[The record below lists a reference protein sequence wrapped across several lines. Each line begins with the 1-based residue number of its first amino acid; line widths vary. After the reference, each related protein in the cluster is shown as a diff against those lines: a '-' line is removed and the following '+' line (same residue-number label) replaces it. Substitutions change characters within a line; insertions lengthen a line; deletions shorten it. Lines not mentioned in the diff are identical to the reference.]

1 MGETDVL
8 TVLDSEK
15 QKTQQATSQNNTE
28 QESQQEEQSDHGS
41 FLFDALSDEEV
52 NGVLKSMRRRL
63 VVLIGLPRSG
73 KSTFV
78 GSLYHILMTR
88 SSLGSYRLIGSDTY
102 VGLERRIYLRYAH
115 GQNISDTMR
124 TGSIENHLLTLELEN
139 KDSKVTVQLF
149 LSDRTGER
157 YKNYAEEKK
166 DMSDDISLLSA
177 EHLYVFVAADTLAGR
192 DYLTVKEKYVKIATL
207 LKEAGVIEKAKTVAI
222 VFNKIDLVKD
232 EQDRFARKKSMFLEA
247 LKETLGVEE
256 IENYDVQSNDM
267 KSDELKSLM
276 ETLIGNAFHE
286 YEEGENESL
295 DWVKK
300 EMGKYLES

>member
-15 QKTQQATSQNNTE
+15 QKTQLATSQNNTE
-28 QESQQEEQSDHGS
+28 QESLQEEQLGHSS

-52 NGVLKSMRRRL
+52 NGVLKSMRHRL
-63 VVLIGLPRSG
+63 VVLIGLPWSG

-88 SSLGSYRLIGSDTY
+88 TSLGCYRLIGSDTY

-139 KDSKVTVQLF
+139 KDSGETVQLF

-177 EHLYVFVAADTLAGR
+177 EHLYIFVAADTLTGR
-192 DYLTVKEKYVKIATL
+192 DYLTVKEKYVKIAIQ
-207 LKEAGVIEKAKTVAI
+207 LKKAGVIGKAKTLAV

-232 EQDRFARKKSMFLEA
+232 ELDRFARKKSMFLEA
-247 LKETLGVEE
+247 LKEALGFEE

-267 KSDELKSLM
+267 KSAELKSLM
-276 ETLIGNAFHE
+276 ETLIGNVFHE
-286 YEEGENESL
+286 YEEGKNESL

-300 EMGKYLES
+300 EMEKYVES

>member
-139 KDSKVTVQLF
+139 KDSKETVQLF